1 MEIDEIAKKY
11 PERQKRD
18 RRWFTYDEALLAT
31 QNNQYIQEAIRVS
44 SLNPLFTP
52 RSSIDAQVSSLTPT
66 ATDNL
71 MQTETVKSPKKKSMD
86 GFEALRE
93 LMENTSLSS

>member
-31 QNNQYIQEAIRVS
+31 QNNEYIQEAIRVS
-44 SLNPLFTP
+44 SLNPQ
-52 RSSIDAQVSSLTPT
+52 SSVDAQVSPTTPT
-66 ATDNL
+66 AAEDL
-71 MQTETVKSPKKKSMD
+71 MQSETLPESTKKTMS
-86 GFEALRE
+86 GFETLRE
-93 LMENTSLSS
+93 LMENTSISS